1 MLHIR
6 FTDTAEAIQ
15 FEATDFH
22 VRIPTYKEEFRQT
35 EAIFDNIISAEQ
47 RRAAGFARNAA
58 KMRYVWAN
66 GVPSGIRNAP
76 LQL

>member
-22 VRIPTYKEEFRQT
+22 VRIPTYREEFRQT
-35 EAIFDNIISAEQ
+35 EVIFDNIISAEQ
-47 RRAAGFARNAA
+47 RHAATKLCKKCRQDALRVG
-58 KMRYVWAN
+58 
-66 GVPSGIRNAP
+66 
-76 LQL
+76 